1 MMATTDRLAQLI
13 NKLNKSWRKDAKKAI
28 KYLMRL
34 LAEGVKTEAAITK
47 VQQRYPNLSTLPELQ
62 PVLVEAAAYAY
73 GIVPGVLT
81 TAQVKL
87 MGEQLAGK
95 WDESGMTLS
104 EKLHGVGVK
113 MRGAIVSTLQEQ
125 MRRNKTWT
133 EAARALFDGYGDDG
147 QNVYNGGKDI
157 ISKQDL
163 PKYLQKVR
171 EATGNDPRALA
182 EQRQAIDNINRLA
195 KNGAPNKALQAAY
208 NKLLEAVQKG
218 NEKAIEKAVEVAVNE
233 KSRYVAERI
242 TRTEMARAWADG
254 FIAKIKD
261 DADIVAVKFKL
272 SSRHP
277 VFDICDMYAKAD
289 MYGLGAGIYPKDK
302 LPPLPVHPHCLCRY
316 VEVIEGEVAMQQQR
330 DQVKEAGDKWLN
342 SLPEARRAQVLGRK
356 GLKAWEDGE
365 DWRKYMRGYAGL
377 GEVKGRLHKAQLY
390 KLPDIDNEGTH
401 NKYHSPKDVIRE
413 FTTKR
418 IRNSKYD
425 MRVSEHVNLKPKMFA
440 DLESQLNQAVRRMS
454 INSLE
459 RFPQIIISDDHDLVG
474 ALGAYIAKD
483 NKLFINSLILDKKK
497 HKAYLAAE
505 KEPLSKYRI
514 ATLVHEL
521 YHWKDAIEYE
531 QKYGKI
537 TNQAEYAKAI
547 SFHHKP
553 SVDKLVSKGYNIN
566 EISRYAFV
574 MYRKR
579 KYDEVMTEYRT
590 LMLLAGGIKNADKN
604 DS

>member
-13 NKLNKSWRKDAKKAI
+13 NKLNKSWRRDAKKAVA
-28 KYLMRL
+28 YLQRL
-34 LAEGVKTEAAITK
+34 IASGMKFEEALDN
-47 VQQRYPNLSTLPELQ
+47 VQRHYGKLFTLPELR
-62 PVLVEAAAYAY
+62 PALVEAAAYAY
-73 GIVPGVLT
+73 GIVPTMLT
-81 TAQVKL
+81 KAQVES
-87 MGEQLAGK
+87 MGEELADK

-133 EAARALFDGYGDDG
+133 EAARALYDGYGDDG
-147 QNVYNGGKDI
+147 RNVYNGGKDI
-157 ISKQDL
+157 ISRQDL

-171 EATGNDPRALA
+171 EATGNDLQALA

-254 FIAKIKD
+254 FIAKMKT

-316 VEVIEGEVAMQQQR
+316 VEVIEGEVDMQQQR
-330 DQVKEAGDKWLN
+330 DQVREAGDKWLN
-342 SLPEARRAQVLGRK
+342 SLPESSRAQVLGRK

-377 GEVKGRLHKAQLY
+377 REVKGRLQMYKPVELSEKAKADKYQSPQGTIKEFQTRKVENATY
-390 KLPDIDNEGTH
+390 DIH
-401 NKYHSPKDVIRE
+401 
-413 FTTKR
+413 
-418 IRNSKYD
+418 
-425 MRVSEHVNLKPKMFA
+425 VSENVNLKPKMLA
-440 DLESQLNQAVRRMS
+440 EVNRQINKCIDLLGVRNKEALPKIVIASNDDLNDALGSYVACENKLY
-454 INSLE
+454 INSETLH
-459 RFPQIIISDDHDLVG
+459 R
-474 ALGAYIAKD
+474 
-483 NKLFINSLILDKKK
+483 
-497 HKAYLAAE
+497 KAYE
-505 KEPLSKYRI
+505 KYL
-514 ATLVHEL
+514 ATLKNPASRNPLMTMLHEMI
-521 YHWKDAIEYE
+521 HWQDARKYVAKFGEITQQDEYMAHIIE
-531 QKYGKI
+531 KHR
-537 TNQAEYAKAI
+537 
-547 SFHHKP
+547 SF
-553 SVDKLVSKGYNIN
+553 VDKLVQKRYNFA
-566 EISRYAFV
+566 EISDYASR
-574 MYRKR
+574 MYIGGR
-579 KYDEVMTEYRT
+579 YDEVMTEYRVKK
-590 LMLLAGGIKNADKN
+590 LLG
-604 DS
+604 

>member
-1 MMATTDRLAQLI
+1 MATTDRLAQLI

-34 LAEGVKTEAAITK
+34 LAEGVKTEVAITK

-62 PVLVEAAAYAY
+62 PALVEAAAYAY
-73 GIVPGVLT
+73 GIVPSVLT

-113 MRGAIVSTLQEQ
+113 MRSAIVSTLQEQ

-133 EAARALFDGYGDDG
+133 EAARALFDGYGEDG

-157 ISKQDL
+157 ISRQDL

-171 EATGNDPRALA
+171 EATGNDLQALA

-254 FIAKIKD
+254 FIAKMKT

-289 MYGLGAGIYPKDK
+289 MYGLGAGVYPKDK

-316 VEVIEGEVAMQQQR
+316 VEVIEGEVDMQQQR
-330 DQVKEAGDKWLN
+330 DQVQEAGDKWLN
-342 SLPEARRAQVLGRK
+342 SLPESRRAQVLGRK

-377 GEVKGRLHKAQLY
+377 REAESRLSGIKLQLHAGKKSNEELMAENLVPPTDEFIESIAKMYGMTYTKGKKGEDRFYSDDGAPIYPLNDGAVGDVKVITLKAGSGLVDRYGRSSGRYLS
-390 KLPDIDNEGTH
+390 PEGTPIEQRSLS
-401 NKYHSPKDVIRE
+401 KDAKKQTYHVYKVIRDIE
-413 FTTKR
+413 NVEEGLIAPWFNDPGGGIQYRLPKT
-418 IRNSKYD
+418 IDELSGY
-425 MRVSEHVNLKPKMFA
+425 LK
-440 DLESQLNQAVRRMS
+440 E
-454 INSLE
+454 
-459 RFPQIIISDDHDLVG
+459 
-474 ALGAYIAKD
+474 
-483 NKLFINSLILDKKK
+483 
-497 HKAYLAAE
+497 
-505 KEPLSKYRI
+505 
-514 ATLVHEL
+514 
-521 YHWKDAIEYE
+521 
-531 QKYGKI
+531 
-537 TNQAEYAKAI
+537 
-547 SFHHKP
+547 
-553 SVDKLVSKGYNIN
+553 VDK
-566 EISRYAFV
+566 
-574 MYRKR
+574 
-579 KYDEVMTEYRT
+579 
-590 LMLLAGGIKNADKN
+590 
-604 DS
+604 

>member
-62 PVLVEAAAYAY
+62 PALVEAAAYAY
-73 GIVPGVLT
+73 GIVPSVLT

-113 MRGAIVSTLQEQ
+113 MRDAIVSTLQEQ

-133 EAARALFDGYGDDG
+133 EAARALFDGYGEDG

-157 ISKQDL
+157 ISKQEL

-171 EATGNDPRALA
+171 EATGNDPQALA

-208 NKLLEAVQKG
+208 NELLEAVQKG

-316 VEVIEGEVAMQQQR
+316 VEVIEGEVDMKQQR
-330 DQVKEAGDKWLN
+330 DQVREAGNKWLN
-342 SLPEARRAQVLGRK
+342 SLPESRRAQVLGRK
-356 GLKAWEDGE
+356 GLKAWEDGN

-377 GEVKGRLHKAQLY
+377 REAESRLNDIKLQLHAEKKSDEELMAENLIPPTDEFIESIAKMYCMTYTKGKKGEDRFYSDDGAPIYPLNDGAVGNVKVITLKAGAGLVDRYGRSSGRYLS
-390 KLPDIDNEGTH
+390 PEGTPIEQ
-401 NKYHSPKDVIRE
+401 S
-413 FTTKR
+413 
-418 IRNSKYD
+418 S
-425 MRVSEHVNLKPKMFA
+425 
-440 DLESQLNQAVRRMS
+440 
-454 INSLE
+454 
-459 RFPQIIISDDHDLVG
+459 
-474 ALGAYIAKD
+474 
-483 NKLFINSLILDKKK
+483 
-497 HKAYLAAE
+497 
-505 KEPLSKYRI
+505 LSKDAKKQTYHVYKIIRDIENVEEGLI
-514 ATLVHEL
+514 AP
-521 YHWKDAIEYE
+521 W
-531 QKYGKI
+531 
-537 TNQAEYAKAI
+537 
-547 SFHHKP
+547 F
-553 SVDKLVSKGYNIN
+553 N
-566 EISRYAFV
+566 EPG
-574 MYRKR
+574 
-579 KYDEVMTEYRT
+579 
-590 LMLLAGGIKNADKN
+590 GGIQYRLPKTIDELSGYLKEV
-604 DS
+604 DE

>member
-1 MMATTDRLAQLI
+1 MATTNRLAQLI
-13 NKLNKSWRKDAKKAI
+13 NKLNKSWRKDAKKAV

-34 LAEGVKTEAAITK
+34 LAKGVKTEATIAK

-62 PVLVEAAAYAY
+62 PALVEAAAYAY
-73 GIVPGVLT
+73 GIVPSVLT

-87 MGEQLAGK
+87 MGEQLASK

-113 MRGAIVSTLQEQ
+113 MRDAIVSTLQEQ

-133 EAARALFDGYGDDG
+133 EAARALYDGYGDDG

-157 ISKQDL
+157 ISRQDL

-171 EATGNDPRALA
+171 EATGNDLQALA
-182 EQRQAIDNINRLA
+182 EQRQAIDKINRLA

-208 NKLLEAVQKG
+208 NELLEAVQKG

-316 VEVIEGEVAMQQQR
+316 VEVIEGEVDMQQQR
-330 DQVKEAGDKWLN
+330 DQAREAGDKWLN
-342 SLPEARRAQVLGRK
+342 SLPESRRAQVLGRK

-377 GEVKGRLHKAQLY
+377 REAENRLSGIKNQLHAGKKSNEELMAENLVPPTDEFIESIAKKYGMTYTKGKKGE
-390 KLPDIDNEGTH
+390 D
-401 NKYHSPKDVIRE
+401 
-413 FTTKR
+413 
-418 IRNSKYD
+418 
-425 MRVSEHVNLKPKMFA
+425 
-440 DLESQLNQAVRRMS
+440 
-454 INSLE
+454 
-459 RFPQIIISDDHDLVG
+459 RFYSDDGKPIYPPNNG
-474 ALGAYIAKD
+474 AIGKEEKTVLPKGTVISRYGSNRGKYTSPDGTSLGER
-483 NKLFINSLILDKKK
+483 SLDKKTRYDNELHRFK
-497 HKAYLAAE
+497 LTEEFECIEGVVAPWFDQVGRGIQYKFSKSIEQLI
-505 KEPLSKYRI
+505 KEGVL
-514 ATLVHEL
+514 
-521 YHWKDAIEYE
+521 IE
-531 QKYGKI
+531 I
-537 TNQAEYAKAI
+537 
-547 SFHHKP
+547 
-553 SVDKLVSKGYNIN
+553 
-566 EISRYAFV
+566 
-574 MYRKR
+574 
-579 KYDEVMTEYRT
+579 
-590 LMLLAGGIKNADKN
+590 
-604 DS
+604 

>member
-1 MMATTDRLAQLI
+1 MATTDRLAQLI
-13 NKLNKSWRKDAKKAI
+13 NKLNKSWRKDAKKAVA
-28 KYLMRL
+28 YLQRL
-34 LAEGVKTEAAITK
+34 IVSGMKFEEALDN
-47 VQQRYPNLSTLPELQ
+47 VQRHYGKLFTLPELK
-62 PVLVEAAAYAY
+62 PALVEAAAYAY
-73 GIVPGVLT
+73 GIVPTMLT
-81 TAQVKL
+81 KAQVES
-87 MGEQLAGK
+87 MGEELADK

-133 EAARALFDGYGDDG
+133 EAARALYDGYGDDG

-157 ISKQDL
+157 ISRQDL

-171 EATGNDPRALA
+171 EATGNDLQALA

-254 FIAKIKD
+254 FIAKMKT

-316 VEVIEGEVAMQQQR
+316 VEVIEGEVDMQQQR
-330 DQVKEAGDKWLN
+330 DQVREAGDKWLN
-342 SLPEARRAQVLGRK
+342 SLPESRRAQVLGRK

-377 GEVKGRLHKAQLY
+377 REAESRLQMYKPVELSEKAKADKYQSPQGTIKEFQTRKVENATY
-390 KLPDIDNEGTH
+390 DIH
-401 NKYHSPKDVIRE
+401 
-413 FTTKR
+413 
-418 IRNSKYD
+418 
-425 MRVSEHVNLKPKMFA
+425 VSENVNLKPKMLA
-440 DLESQLNQAVRRMS
+440 EVNRQINKCIDLLGVRNKEELPKIVIASNDDLNDALGSYVACENKLY
-454 INSLE
+454 INSETLH
-459 RFPQIIISDDHDLVG
+459 R
-474 ALGAYIAKD
+474 
-483 NKLFINSLILDKKK
+483 
-497 HKAYLAAE
+497 KAYEKYLAMLKNPASRNPLMTMLHEMIHWQDARKYVAE
-505 KEPLSKYRI
+505 FGE
-514 ATLVHEL
+514 
-521 YHWKDAIEYE
+521 
-531 QKYGKI
+531 I
-537 TNQAEYAKAI
+537 TNQKEYLEYIRIK
-547 SFHHKP
+547 HKRN
-553 SVDKLVSKGYNIN
+553 VDILLRKGYNISD
-566 EISRYAFV
+566 ISDYADSKNLS
-574 MYRKR
+574 RR
-579 KYDEVMTEYRT
+579 YDEVITEYRVK
-590 LMLLAGGIKNADKN
+590 LLLEGFP
-604 DS
+604 

>member
-13 NKLNKSWRKDAKKAI
+13 NKLNKSWRKDAKKAVA
-28 KYLMRL
+28 YLQRL
-34 LAEGVKTEAAITK
+34 IASGMKFEEALDN
-47 VQQRYPNLSTLPELQ
+47 VQRHYGKLFTLPELK
-62 PVLVEAAAYAY
+62 PALVEAAAYAY
-73 GIVPGVLT
+73 GIVPTMLT
-81 TAQVKL
+81 KAQVES
-87 MGEQLAGK
+87 MGEELADK

-133 EAARALFDGYGDDG
+133 EAARALYDGYGDDG

-157 ISKQDL
+157 ISRQEL

-171 EATGNDPRALA
+171 EATGNDLQALA

-254 FIAKIKD
+254 FIAKMKT

-316 VEVIEGEVAMQQQR
+316 VEVIEGEVDMQQQR
-330 DQVKEAGDKWLN
+330 DQVREAGDKWLN
-342 SLPEARRAQVLGRK
+342 SLLESRRAQVLGRK
-356 GLKAWEDGE
+356 GLKAWEDGK

-377 GEVKGRLHKAQLY
+377 QEAKNRLQMYEPVELSEKAKADKYQSPQGTIKEFQTRKVENATY
-390 KLPDIDNEGTH
+390 DIH
-401 NKYHSPKDVIRE
+401 
-413 FTTKR
+413 
-418 IRNSKYD
+418 
-425 MRVSEHVNLKPKMFA
+425 VSENVNLKPKMLA
-440 DLESQLNQAVRRMS
+440 EVNRQINKCIDLLGVRNKEALPKIVIASNDDLNDALGSYVACENKLY
-454 INSLE
+454 INSETLH
-459 RFPQIIISDDHDLVG
+459 R
-474 ALGAYIAKD
+474 
-483 NKLFINSLILDKKK
+483 
-497 HKAYLAAE
+497 KAYE
-505 KEPLSKYRI
+505 KYL
-514 ATLVHEL
+514 ATLKNPASRNPLMTMLHEMI
-521 YHWKDAIEYE
+521 HWQDARKYVAKFGEITQQDEYMAHIIE
-531 QKYGKI
+531 KHR
-537 TNQAEYAKAI
+537 
-547 SFHHKP
+547 SF
-553 SVDKLVSKGYNIN
+553 VDKLVQKRYNFA
-566 EISRYAFV
+566 EISDYASR
-574 MYRKR
+574 MYIGGR
-579 KYDEVMTEYRT
+579 YDEVMTEYRVKK
-590 LMLLAGGIKNADKN
+590 LLG
-604 DS
+604 

>member
-1 MMATTDRLAQLI
+1 MTTDRLAQLI
-13 NKLNKSWRKDAKKAI
+13 NKLNKSWRKDAKKAVA
-28 KYLMRL
+28 YLQRL
-34 LAEGVKTEAAITK
+34 IASGMKFEEALDN
-47 VQQRYPNLSTLPELQ
+47 VQRHYGKLFTLPELK
-62 PVLVEAAAYAY
+62 PALVEAAAYAY
-73 GIVPGVLT
+73 GIVPTMLT
-81 TAQVKL
+81 KAQVES
-87 MGEQLAGK
+87 MGEELADK

-133 EAARALFDGYGDDG
+133 EAARALFDGYGEDG

-157 ISKQDL
+157 ISRQDL

-171 EATGNDPRALA
+171 EATGNDLQALA

-254 FIAKIKD
+254 FVAKMKK

-316 VEVIEGEVAMQQQR
+316 VEVIEGEVDMQQQR
-330 DQVKEAGDKWLN
+330 DQVREAGDKWLN
-342 SLPEARRAQVLGRK
+342 SLPESRRAQVLGRK
-356 GLKAWEDGE
+356 GLKAWEDGK

-377 GEVKGRLHKAQLY
+377 REAESRLSGIKHQLHAGKKSNEELMAENLVPPTDEFIESIAKKYGMTYTKGKKGE
-390 KLPDIDNEGTH
+390 D
-401 NKYHSPKDVIRE
+401 
-413 FTTKR
+413 
-418 IRNSKYD
+418 
-425 MRVSEHVNLKPKMFA
+425 
-440 DLESQLNQAVRRMS
+440 
-454 INSLE
+454 
-459 RFPQIIISDDHDLVG
+459 RFYSDDGKPIYPPNNG
-474 ALGAYIAKD
+474 AIGKEEKTVLPKGTVVSRYGSNRGKYTSPDGTSLGER
-483 NKLFINSLILDKKK
+483 SLDKKTRYDNELHRFK
-497 HKAYLAAE
+497 LTEEFECIEGVVAPWFDQVGRGIQYKFSKSIEQLI
-505 KEPLSKYRI
+505 KEGVL
-514 ATLVHEL
+514 
-521 YHWKDAIEYE
+521 IE
-531 QKYGKI
+531 I
-537 TNQAEYAKAI
+537 
-547 SFHHKP
+547 
-553 SVDKLVSKGYNIN
+553 
-566 EISRYAFV
+566 
-574 MYRKR
+574 
-579 KYDEVMTEYRT
+579 
-590 LMLLAGGIKNADKN
+590 
-604 DS
+604 

>member
-13 NKLNKSWRKDAKKAI
+13 NKLNKSWRRDAKKAVA
-28 KYLMRL
+28 YLQRL
-34 LAEGVKTEAAITK
+34 LASGMKFEEALDN
-47 VQQRYPNLSTLPELQ
+47 VQRHYGKLFTLPELR
-62 PVLVEAAAYAY
+62 PALVEAAAYAY
-73 GIVPGVLT
+73 GIVPTMLT
-81 TAQVKL
+81 KAQVES
-87 MGEQLAGK
+87 MGEELADK

-133 EAARALFDGYGDDG
+133 EAARALYDGYGDDG

-157 ISKQDL
+157 ISRQEL

-171 EATGNDPRALA
+171 EATGNDLQALA

-254 FIAKIKD
+254 FVAKMQK

-316 VEVIEGEVAMQQQR
+316 VEVIEGEVDMQQQR
-330 DQVKEAGDKWLN
+330 DQVQEAGDKWLN
-342 SLPEARRAQVLGRK
+342 SLPESRRAQVLGRE
-356 GLKAWEDGE
+356 GLKAWNAGE

-377 GEVKGRLHKAQLY
+377 REAESRLSGIKHQLHAGKKSNEELMAENLVPPTDEFIESIAKKYGMTYTKGKKGE
-390 KLPDIDNEGTH
+390 D
-401 NKYHSPKDVIRE
+401 
-413 FTTKR
+413 
-418 IRNSKYD
+418 
-425 MRVSEHVNLKPKMFA
+425 
-440 DLESQLNQAVRRMS
+440 
-454 INSLE
+454 
-459 RFPQIIISDDHDLVG
+459 RFYSDDGKPIYPPNNG
-474 ALGAYIAKD
+474 AIGKE
-483 NKLFINSLILDKKK
+483 
-497 HKAYLAAE
+497 E
-505 KEPLSKYRI
+505 KTVLP
-514 ATLVHEL
+514 
-521 YHWKDAIEYE
+521 
-531 QKYGKI
+531 
-537 TNQAEYAKAI
+537 
-547 SFHHKP
+547 
-553 SVDKLVSKGYNIN
+553 KGTV
-566 EISRYAFV
+566 ISRYGPNRGVFV
-574 MYRKR
+574 SPAKTSLEERA
-579 KYDEVMTEYRT
+579 
-590 LMLLAGGIKNADKN
+590 LPKNTREKNELHTFVLKN
-604 DS
+604 DVTCYKSIVAPWFAQKGGGVQLRFTNSLQELLDRGDLDEC

>member
-1 MMATTDRLAQLI
+1 MMTTTDRLAQLI
-13 NKLNKSWRKDAKKAI
+13 NKLNKSWRRDAKKAVA
-28 KYLMRL
+28 YLQRL
-34 LAEGVKTEAAITK
+34 IASGMKFEEALDN
-47 VQQRYPNLSTLPELQ
+47 VQHHYGKLFTLPELR
-62 PVLVEAAAYAY
+62 PALVEAAAYAY
-73 GIVPGVLT
+73 GIVPTILT
-81 TAQVKL
+81 KAQVES
-87 MGEQLAGK
+87 MGEELADK

-133 EAARALFDGYGDDG
+133 EAARALYDGYGDDG

-157 ISKQDL
+157 ISRQDL

-171 EATGNDPRALA
+171 EATGNDLQALA

-254 FIAKIKD
+254 FIAKMQK

-316 VEVIEGEVAMQQQR
+316 VEVIEGEVDMQQQR
-330 DQVKEAGDKWLN
+330 DQVQEAGDKWLN
-342 SLPEARRAQVLGRK
+342 SLPESRRAQVLGRK

-377 GEVKGRLHKAQLY
+377 REAESRLSGIKHQLHAGKKSDEELMAENLVPPTDEFIESIAKKYGMTYTKGKKGE
-390 KLPDIDNEGTH
+390 D
-401 NKYHSPKDVIRE
+401 
-413 FTTKR
+413 
-418 IRNSKYD
+418 
-425 MRVSEHVNLKPKMFA
+425 
-440 DLESQLNQAVRRMS
+440 
-454 INSLE
+454 
-459 RFPQIIISDDHDLVG
+459 RFYSDDGKPIYPPNNG
-474 ALGAYIAKD
+474 AIGKE
-483 NKLFINSLILDKKK
+483 
-497 HKAYLAAE
+497 E
-505 KEPLSKYRI
+505 KTVLP
-514 ATLVHEL
+514 
-521 YHWKDAIEYE
+521 
-531 QKYGKI
+531 
-537 TNQAEYAKAI
+537 
-547 SFHHKP
+547 
-553 SVDKLVSKGYNIN
+553 KGTV
-566 EISRYAFV
+566 ISRYGGNAGKYASPEGTAMEARALSKQTREQNDLHTFV
-574 MYRKR
+574 LEKDVECLQSEVAPWFGQEGRGVQYRLQSTIESMLKR
-579 KYDEVMTEYRT
+579 GELSEK
-590 LMLLAGGIKNADKN
+590 
-604 DS
+604 

>member
-13 NKLNKSWRKDAKKAI
+13 EKLNKSWRRDAKKAI

-47 VQQRYPNLSTLPELQ
+47 VLQRYPNLSTLPELQ
-62 PVLVEAAAYAY
+62 PALVEAAAYAY

-87 MGEQLAGK
+87 MGEQLAAK

-113 MRGAIVSTLQEQ
+113 MRDAIVSTLQEQ

-133 EAARALFDGYGDDG
+133 EAARALYDGYGDDG
-147 QNVYNGGKDI
+147 QNVHNGGKDI
-157 ISKQDL
+157 ISKQEL

-171 EATGNDPRALA
+171 EATGNDLQTLA

-208 NKLLEAVQKG
+208 NKLLEAVKKG

-261 DADIVAVKFKL
+261 DADVVAVKFKL

-302 LPPLPVHPHCLCRY
+302 LPPLPLHPHCLCRY
-316 VEVIEGEVAMQQQR
+316 VEVIEGEVDMKQQR
-330 DQVKEAGDKWLN
+330 DQVREAGNKWLN
-342 SLPEARRAQVLGRK
+342 SLPESRRAQVLGRK
-356 GLKAWEDGE
+356 GLKAWEDGN

-377 GEVKGRLHKAQLY
+377 REVESRLSGIKLQLHAGKKSNEELMAENLVPPTDEFIESIAKKYGMTYTKGKKGE
-390 KLPDIDNEGTH
+390 D
-401 NKYHSPKDVIRE
+401 
-413 FTTKR
+413 
-418 IRNSKYD
+418 
-425 MRVSEHVNLKPKMFA
+425 
-440 DLESQLNQAVRRMS
+440 
-454 INSLE
+454 
-459 RFPQIIISDDHDLVG
+459 RFYSDDGKPIYPPNNG
-474 ALGAYIAKD
+474 AIGKE
-483 NKLFINSLILDKKK
+483 
-497 HKAYLAAE
+497 E
-505 KEPLSKYRI
+505 KTVLP
-514 ATLVHEL
+514 
-521 YHWKDAIEYE
+521 
-531 QKYGKI
+531 
-537 TNQAEYAKAI
+537 
-547 SFHHKP
+547 
-553 SVDKLVSKGYNIN
+553 KGTV
-566 EISRYAFV
+566 ISRYGGNAGKYASPEGTPMEARALSKQTREQNDLHTFV
-574 MYRKR
+574 LEKDVECLQSEVAPWFGQEGRGVQYRLQSTIESMLKR
-579 KYDEVMTEYRT
+579 GELSEK
-590 LMLLAGGIKNADKN
+590 
-604 DS
+604 

>member
-13 NKLNKSWRKDAKKAI
+13 EKLNKSWRKDAKKAI
-28 KYLMRL
+28 KYLMKL

-47 VQQRYPNLSTLPELQ
+47 VLQRYPNLSTLPELQ
-62 PVLVEAAAYAY
+62 PALVEAAAYAY

-87 MGEQLAGK
+87 MGEQLAAK

-113 MRGAIVSTLQEQ
+113 MRDAIVSTLQEQ

-133 EAARALFDGYGDDG
+133 EAARALYDGYGDDG
-147 QNVYNGGKDI
+147 QNVHNGGKDI
-157 ISKQDL
+157 ISRQDL

-171 EATGNDPRALA
+171 EATGNDLQALA

-208 NKLLEAVQKG
+208 NELLEAVQKG

-233 KSRYVAERI
+233 KSRYIAERI

-254 FIAKIKD
+254 FLAKIKD

-316 VEVIEGEVAMQQQR
+316 VEVIEGEVDMQQQR
-330 DQVKEAGDKWLN
+330 DQVQEAGDKWLN

-377 GEVKGRLHKAQLY
+377 REVKGRLSDIKLHASKKSNEELMAENLMPPTDEFIESIAKKYGMKYTKGKNGEDRFYSDDGAPIYPLNDGFVGEPEKITLKAGETLVDRYGPVYGGYVSPKNVSFEERALPRTTKIEEYSVFVIKKDIKDVLSGVAAAWFGEPGGGTQY
-390 KLPDIDNEGTH
+390 KLPLGTKQLLKEG
-401 NKYHSPKDVIRE
+401 
-413 FTTKR
+413 
-418 IRNSKYD
+418 
-425 MRVSEHVNLKPKMFA
+425 
-440 DLESQLNQAVRRMS
+440 
-454 INSLE
+454 
-459 RFPQIIISDDHDLVG
+459 
-474 ALGAYIAKD
+474 
-483 NKLFINSLILDKKK
+483 
-497 HKAYLAAE
+497 YL
-505 KEPLSKYRI
+505 
-514 ATLVHEL
+514 
-521 YHWKDAIEYE
+521 
-531 QKYGKI
+531 
-537 TNQAEYAKAI
+537 
-547 SFHHKP
+547 
-553 SVDKLVSKGYNIN
+553 
-566 EISRYAFV
+566 
-574 MYRKR
+574 
-579 KYDEVMTEYRT
+579 EVM
-590 LMLLAGGIKNADKN
+590 KQ
-604 DS
+604 

>member
-1 MMATTDRLAQLI
+1 MATTDRLAQLI
-13 NKLNKSWRKDAKKAI
+13 NKLNKSWRRDAKKAVA
-28 KYLMRL
+28 YLQRL
-34 LAEGVKTEAAITK
+34 LASGMKFEEALDN
-47 VQQRYPNLSTLPELQ
+47 VQRHYGKLFTLPELR
-62 PVLVEAAAYAY
+62 PALVEAAAYAY
-73 GIVPGVLT
+73 GIVPTMLT
-81 TAQVKL
+81 KAQVES
-87 MGEQLAGK
+87 MGEELADK

-133 EAARALFDGYGDDG
+133 EAARALYDGYGDDG

-157 ISKQDL
+157 ISRQEL

-171 EATGNDPRALA
+171 EATGNDLQALA

-195 KNGAPNKALQAAY
+195 QNGAPNKALQAAY

-254 FIAKIKD
+254 FIAKMKT

-316 VEVIEGEVAMQQQR
+316 VEVIEGEVDMKQQR
-330 DQVKEAGDKWLN
+330 DQVQEAGDKWLN
-342 SLPEARRAQVLGRK
+342 SLPESRRAQVLGRK

-377 GEVKGRLHKAQLY
+377 RKAKNRLQMYKPVELSEKAKADKYQSPQGTIKEFQTRKVENATY
-390 KLPDIDNEGTH
+390 DIH
-401 NKYHSPKDVIRE
+401 
-413 FTTKR
+413 
-418 IRNSKYD
+418 
-425 MRVSEHVNLKPKMFA
+425 VSENVNLKPKMLA
-440 DLESQLNQAVRRMS
+440 EVNRQINKCIDLLGVRNKEALPKIVIASNDDLNDALGSYVACENKLY
-454 INSLE
+454 INSETLH
-459 RFPQIIISDDHDLVG
+459 R
-474 ALGAYIAKD
+474 
-483 NKLFINSLILDKKK
+483 
-497 HKAYLAAE
+497 KAYE
-505 KEPLSKYRI
+505 KYL
-514 ATLVHEL
+514 ATLKNPASRNPLMTMLHEMI
-521 YHWKDAIEYE
+521 HWQDARKYVAKFGEITQQDEYMAHIIE
-531 QKYGKI
+531 KHR
-537 TNQAEYAKAI
+537 
-547 SFHHKP
+547 SF
-553 SVDKLVSKGYNIN
+553 VDKLVQKRYNFA
-566 EISRYAFV
+566 EISDYASR
-574 MYRKR
+574 MYIGGR
-579 KYDEVMTEYRT
+579 YDEVMTEYRVKK
-590 LMLLAGGIKNADKN
+590 LLG
-604 DS
+604 

>member
-34 LAEGVKTEAAITK
+34 LAEGVKTEAAIAK
-47 VQQRYPNLSTLPELQ
+47 VQQRYPNLSTLPEMQ
-62 PVLVEAAAYAY
+62 PALVEAAAYAY
-73 GIVPGVLT
+73 GIVPSVLT

-125 MRRNKTWT
+125 MRQNKTWT
-133 EAARALFDGYGDDG
+133 EAARALYDGYGDDG

-157 ISKQDL
+157 ISRQDL

-171 EATGNDPRALA
+171 EATGNDLQALA

-254 FIAKIKD
+254 FIAKMKT

-316 VEVIEGEVAMQQQR
+316 VEVIEGEVDMQQQR
-330 DQVKEAGDKWLN
+330 DQVREAGDKWLN
-342 SLPEARRAQVLGRK
+342 SLPESRRAQVLGRK

-365 DWRKYMRGYAGL
+365 DWRKYMRGFSGFREAESRLSGIKNQLHAGKKSNEELMAENLVPPTDEFIESIAKKYGMTYTKGKKGEDRFYSDDGKPIYPPNNGAIGKEEKTTLPKGTVVSRYGSNRGKYTSPDGTSL
-377 GEVKGRLHKAQLY
+377 GER
-390 KLPDIDNEGTH
+390 
-401 NKYHSPKDVIRE
+401 S
-413 FTTKR
+413 
-418 IRNSKYD
+418 
-425 MRVSEHVNLKPKMFA
+425 
-440 DLESQLNQAVRRMS
+440 
-454 INSLE
+454 
-459 RFPQIIISDDHDLVG
+459 
-474 ALGAYIAKD
+474 
-483 NKLFINSLILDKKK
+483 LDKKTRYDNELHRFK
-497 HKAYLAAE
+497 LTEEFECIEGVVAPWFDQVGRGIQYKFSKSIEQLI
-505 KEPLSKYRI
+505 KEGVL
-514 ATLVHEL
+514 
-521 YHWKDAIEYE
+521 IE
-531 QKYGKI
+531 I
-537 TNQAEYAKAI
+537 
-547 SFHHKP
+547 
-553 SVDKLVSKGYNIN
+553 
-566 EISRYAFV
+566 
-574 MYRKR
+574 
-579 KYDEVMTEYRT
+579 
-590 LMLLAGGIKNADKN
+590 
-604 DS
+604 

>member
-13 NKLNKSWRKDAKKAI
+13 NKLNKSWRKDAKKAVA
-28 KYLMRL
+28 YLQRL
-34 LAEGVKTEAAITK
+34 IASGMKFEEALDN
-47 VQQRYPNLSTLPELQ
+47 VQRHYGKLFTLPELR
-62 PVLVEAAAYAY
+62 PALVEAAGYAY
-73 GIVPGVLT
+73 GIVPTMLT
-81 TAQVKL
+81 KAQVES
-87 MGEQLAGK
+87 MGEELADK

-113 MRGAIVSTLQEQ
+113 MRGVIVSTLQEQ

-133 EAARALFDGYGDDG
+133 EAARALYDGYGDDG

-157 ISKQDL
+157 ISRQDL

-171 EATGNDPRALA
+171 EATGNDLQALA

-233 KSRYVAERI
+233 KSRYVAESI

-316 VEVIEGEVAMQQQR
+316 VEVIEGEVDMQQQR
-330 DQVKEAGDKWLN
+330 DQVREAGDKWLN
-342 SLPEARRAQVLGRK
+342 SLPESRRAQVLGRK

-377 GEVKGRLHKAQLY
+377 REAESRLQMYKPVELSEKAKADKYQSPQGTIKEFQTRKVENATY
-390 KLPDIDNEGTH
+390 DIH
-401 NKYHSPKDVIRE
+401 
-413 FTTKR
+413 
-418 IRNSKYD
+418 
-425 MRVSEHVNLKPKMFA
+425 VSENVNLKPKMLA
-440 DLESQLNQAVRRMS
+440 EVNRQINKCIDLLGVRNKEELPKIVIASNDDLNDALGSYVACENKLY
-454 INSLE
+454 INSETLH
-459 RFPQIIISDDHDLVG
+459 R
-474 ALGAYIAKD
+474 
-483 NKLFINSLILDKKK
+483 
-497 HKAYLAAE
+497 KAYEKYLAMLKNPASRNPLMTMLHEMIHWQDARKYVAE
-505 KEPLSKYRI
+505 FGE
-514 ATLVHEL
+514 
-521 YHWKDAIEYE
+521 
-531 QKYGKI
+531 I
-537 TNQAEYAKAI
+537 TNQKEYLEYIRIK
-547 SFHHKP
+547 HKRN
-553 SVDKLVSKGYNIN
+553 VDILLRKGYNISD
-566 EISRYAFV
+566 ISDYADSKNLS
-574 MYRKR
+574 RR
-579 KYDEVMTEYRT
+579 YDEVITEYRVK
-590 LMLLAGGIKNADKN
+590 LLLEGFP
-604 DS
+604 